1 MSTDAEPPRDPVTPA
16 PPSPIEAI
24 RERARARPRRILL
37 PEGDD
42 PRIREG
48 ARRARE
54 GGLARPVLFAGPQA
68 ADETGCEVIDPAA
81 LDRAPYARAYHEMRA
96 HKGATADHAAQM
108 VRPPLML
115 AALMVRLGEADG
127 MLAGAAHTTADTV
140 RAAIHMIGPADGVAT
155 VSSFFLMI
163 LPDGRAVVFADC
175 GLVVE
180 PTTEE
185 LAAIALA
192 SAASFRQFT
201 GEAARVAMLSF
212 STMGSARHARV
223 TRVTD
228 ALLRLREHDPDL
240 AAAGELQFDA
250 AFVPEIAR
258 AKAPGEVLKGDANV
272 FVFPSLEAGN
282 IGYKI
287 AERIGGATALGPIL
301 QGLRRPAN
309 DLSRGCSA
317 ADVADMLAVTGVQ
330 CE

>member
-1 MSTDAEPPRDPVTPA
+1 MST
-16 PPSPIEAI
+16 IESI
-24 RERARARPRRILL
+24 RERARATPRRILL

-42 PRIREG
+42 PRVRAG
-48 ARRARE
+48 ARAARE
-54 GGLARPVLFAGPQA
+54 AGLARPVLFGGAEA
-68 ADETGCEVIDPAA
+68 ADETGCEVIDPTT
-81 LDRAPYARAYHEMRA
+81 LDPAPYVAAYRERRPHVGEA
-96 HKGATADHAAQM
+96 QAADM
-108 VRPPLML
+108 VANPLML
-115 AALMVRLGEADG
+115 AALMARMGEVEG
-127 MLAGAAHTTADTV
+127 TLAGATHTTAETV
-140 RAAIHMIGPADGVAT
+140 RAAIHMIGPAEGVET

-163 LPDGRAVVFADC
+163 LASGRTVVFADC

-180 PTTEE
+180 PNTRE

-192 SAASFRQFT
+192 SARSHVQFT

-223 TRVTD
+223 SRVTD
-228 ALLRLREHDPDL
+228 ALKRLREHDPDL

-250 AFVPEIAR
+250 AFVPEVA
-258 AKAPGEVLKGDANV
+258 ASKAPGEVLRGDANV

-301 QGLRRPAN
+301 QGLARPAN

-317 ADVADMLAVTGVQ
+317 ADVESMIAVTAVQ
-330 CE
+330 CDG